1 MKTEQITTSID
12 PEGLLIKC
20 NVSYILMFF
29 QTLVNQKHKL
39 VADMMSGWMG
49 VRVSVCVCV
58 CVCVWTSP
66 VLS

>member
-58 CVCVWTSP
+58 CVWTSP

>member
-1 MKTEQITTSID
+1 MKTKQIITSVD

-29 QTLVNQKHKL
+29 QNKLLVNQNRKL
-39 VADMMSGWMG
+39 VADMMMDGWVCAC
-49 VRVSVCVCV
+49 VRVCVCV
-58 CVCVWTSP
+58 YMY